1 MNVLFVIVVFV
12 ISFPREDRGKVDVR
26 FTIKFKKD
34 TKYPLKP
41 LYEQIEKDYLGNMP
55 VYRDTLVRGGTILR
69 VFLLHVFYFMCSPPI
84 LLSVLLNRYRWE

>member
-69 VFLLHVFYFMCSPPI
+69 VLFCFMFFISCVHRPSFYRS
-84 LLSVLLNRYRWE
+84 Y